1 VLPHRRNVPNS
12 PRYGHHIELMTT
24 GQTLGDH
31 PEHICKV
38 HRIPTGDYGYTHVW
52 ELRNTQ
58 LPMSSGPLG
67 LNDREDGAT
76 DPYKSPEDPRL
87 AKTLMGRLEHSYE
100 CPIFDERL
108 LLSRMHAFPPMHH
121 HCTTAQNH
129 QARVPTADQES
140 PVAGPGER
148 SRAPSSK
155 EAQARESRRSACSVT
170 VEAASAE
177 EEEEGQRDSEDELGT
192 SKSVP
197 FNCPGSTS
205 AGFSVDQDPMVA
217 KIPMKIE
224 NHYL

>member
-1 VLPHRRNVPNS
+1 MLHRQNVPNS
-12 PRYGHHIELMTT
+12 PRYGHNIELMTT
-24 GQTLGDH
+24 GQTGEH

-58 LPMSSGPLG
+58 LPMSSGPQG
-67 LNDREDGAT
+67 LNDREDGGT
-76 DPYKSPEDPRL
+76 DPYKSPEDARL

-108 LLSRMHAFPPMHH
+108 LLSRMHAFPPLHH
-121 HCTTAQNH
+121 HCTTAQHH
-129 QARVPTADQES
+129 QACRVSTTDQES
-140 PVAGPGER
+140 PVAGAGER

-155 EAQARESRRSACSVT
+155 ELQAREPRRSACSFA
-170 VEAASAE
+170 VEAGSAE
-177 EEEEGQRDSEDELGT
+177 GEEEGQREGEEELGT
-192 SKSVP
+192 SKGV

-205 AGFSVDQDPMVA
+205 VGFSVDQDPIVA